1 MRDHEFGDPAR
12 IACEAGRGSRD
23 DVALQPQLLV
33 LAAQAGE
40 FVTFGGRQPVFLLFP
55 ADLLPIGLGDQL
67 QIDCTAGSN

>member
-40 FVTFGGRQPVFLLFP
+40 FVTFGGRQPSKDEISHLAAELRRVRRKCP
-55 ADLLPIGLGDQL
+55 GH
-67 QIDCTAGSN
+67 S